1 MIRIALVTTWF
12 PPQKGV
18 AVNRMFAF
26 ANYLSENLSFQ
37 IDVYS
42 LGEKNIVL
50 QLKNNLTNYQFRNND
65 FINYFKANSQDS
77 FFVHNSK
84 TVIRILLSKL
94 KTRRYKNW
102 SDNTSKQLEINHSE
116 IPYSFIISSYAPEE
130 AHLIALNFVKKNKV
144 FWIADMR
151 DEMSKNFNISKSGR
165 ERLREIELQVNQ
177 YATCLTSVSEPIL
190 ADFKQL
196 CPNIQIFEE
205 IRNGFDHTVLVSNW
219 KFPED
224 NILKIGY
231 FGTFYADI
239 KPDVFFNSFIEI
251 EKKLKGKVEFHFYG
265 VHKNFTVPKEIED
278 RLKFFPSVS
287 YQESIVKMAEMDANL
302 LILPKGERKGVYSGK
317 IFDYLSTK
325 RPILAYVDLQ
335 DVAASLIT
343 NFNAGYVIDYNDNK
357 KGSELILRW
366 VKDLESGI
374 VRCAT
379 DEQILS
385 LHRKFQVNKLEE
397 IILNLL

>member
-26 ANYLSENLSFQ
+26 AKYLSENSNFH

-42 LGEKNIVL
+42 LGDKNTI
-50 QLKNNLTNYQFRNND
+50 LKLKDNLTNYQFDNND
-65 FINYFKANSQDS
+65 IINYFKSNSQDS
-77 FFVHNSK
+77 FLVHNTK
-84 TVIRILLSKL
+84 TIIRIFLTKL
-94 KTRRYKNW
+94 KLRRYKNW
-102 SDNTSKQLEINHSE
+102 YNNTTNQLEIIHSE
-116 IPYSFIISSYAPEE
+116 TPYRFIISSYAPEE
-130 AHLIALNFVKKNKV
+130 AHLIALNFIKKNKV

-177 YATCLTSVSEPIL
+177 YASCLTSVSEPIL
-190 ADFKQL
+190 ADFKKL
-196 CPNIQIFEE
+196 CPDIQIFEE

-224 NILKIGY
+224 NVLKIGY

-239 KPDVFFNSFIEI
+239 KPDVFFNSFVKVENQ
-251 EKKLKGKVEFHFYG
+251 LKTKIEFHFYG
-265 VHKNFTVPKEIED
+265 VYKNFTVPKEIEG
-278 RLKFFPSVS
+278 RLKVFPSVS
-287 YQESIVKMAEMDANL
+287 YEESIAKMAEMDANL

-317 IFDYLSTK
+317 IFDYLSSK
-325 RPILAYVDLQ
+325 RPILAFVDLE

-343 NFNAGYVIDYNDNK
+343 KFNAGYVVDYNDNK
-357 KGSELILRW
+357 KGAESILHW

-379 DEQILS
+379 EEQILS
-385 LHRKFQVNKLEE
+385 LHRKYQVKKLEE
-397 IILNLL
+397 IILKLL